1 MNPLDIHLKF
11 PDEATATSLMLE
23 AGLLQQITDDDGNVI
38 NAQGQGQMI
47 DIIGPIYKATGAM
60 LTSEE
65 GFEYPEMADIGG
77 WHVNMRGELPEA
89 LVPYKTIVKG
99 TPIRIWD

>member
-23 AGLLQQITDDDGNVI
+23 AGLLQQVTDEDGNVA
-38 NAQGQGQMI
+38 NVQGEGQMI
-47 DIIGPIYKATGAM
+47 DIIGPIYKPTGVM
-60 LTSEE
+60 LTDEG
-65 GFEYPEMADIGG
+65 GFEYPEMADVGG

-89 LVPYKTIVKG
+89 IAPYKITVSGI
-99 TPIRIWD
+99 PYRIWD

>member
-1 MNPLDIHLKF
+1 MNSLDIHLKF
-11 PDEATATSLMLE
+11 PDEATATRLMLE
-23 AGLLQQITDDDGNVI
+23 TGLLQQVKDQIV
-38 NAQGQGQMI
+38 QGQGQMI
-47 DIIGPIYKATGAM
+47 DIIGPIYKATGVM
-60 LTSEE
+60 LTGEE

-99 TPIRIWD
+99 TPYRIWD

>member
-1 MNPLDIHLKF
+1 MNSLDIHLKF
-11 PDEATATSLMLE
+11 PDEATATRLMLE
-23 AGLLQQITDDDGNVI
+23 TGLLQQVEDQIV
-38 NAQGQGQMI
+38 QGQGQMI
-47 DIIGPIYKATGAM
+47 DIIGPIYKATGVM
-60 LTSEE
+60 LTGEE

-99 TPIRIWD
+99 TPYRIWD

>member
-11 PDEATATSLMLE
+11 PDKVTATRLMLE
-23 AGLLQQITDDDGNVI
+23 AGLLQQVKDQIV
-38 NAQGQGQMI
+38 QGQGQMI
-47 DIIGPIYKATGAM
+47 DIIGPIHKATGVM
-60 LTSEE
+60 LTGED

-77 WHVNMRGELPEA
+77 WHVNMRGELPET

-99 TPIRIWD
+99 TPYRIWD

>member
-23 AGLLQQITDDDGNVI
+23 AGLLQQVEDQIV
-38 NAQGQGQMI
+38 QGQGQMI
-47 DIIGPIYKATGAM
+47 DIIGPIYKATGTM
-60 LTSEE
+60 LTSKE

-77 WHVNMRGELPEA
+77 WHVNMRGESPEA
-89 LVPYKTIVKG
+89 IAPYKITVTG
-99 TPIRIWD
+99 TPYRIWD